1 MRRDELNDS
10 SAAETIRVK
19 LAETPGE
26 WIGLVAVRLSVF
38 CDEQG
43 VPVTGELDEHDRS
56 AVHAVAMIVGSDEV
70 PAGVAVTRQ
79 GAALRASAQA
89 GRYLPMSLAGAR
101 GGHKDDGRTA
111 HAIGGARL
119 VRRLEGVAQ
128 IGRVAVLPAW
138 RGTGLGG
145 RLMRL
150 LEEVALARGST
161 RVMIHAQVQAKAF
174 YDRLGYV
181 VDGAGNIFLEDG
193 IPHVRMM
200 KPLSMDM

>member
-1 MRRDELNDS
+1 MKQDDVTDAS
-10 SAAETIRVK
+10 PTETIRVK

-43 VPVTGELDEHDRS
+43 VPVSRELDEHDRS
-56 AVHAVAMIVGSDEV
+56 AVHAVAMIVGGDEV

-89 GRYLPMSLAGAR
+89 GRFLPMSLAGAR

-119 VRRLEGVAQ
+119 VRRPEGIAQ

-150 LEEVALARGST
+150 LEEVSLARGST
-161 RVMIHAQVQAKAF
+161 RVMIHAQVHAKAF
-174 YDRLGYV
+174 YDRLGYR
-181 VDGAGNIFLEDG
+181 VDGAGNVFLEDG
-193 IPHVRMM
+193 IPHIRMM